1 MPVRSKK
8 NEYRGVNAH
17 LHSHFQVH
25 GGWSSFHTNHIS
37 DLSRTLNRLLPDG
50 YLVDVEQS
58 LQIKEIHPDTGEQ
71 ISNPE
76 PDITIY
82 SAAPSKTEIMGDAPT
97 ATLTRP
103 LLDTI
108 ELTEDLYYSAIVI
121 YEVLEDDTLGR
132 PVTRIE
138 VLSPTNKF
146 GSGYVLYREKRN
158 IALKSGVRLIEIDY
172 LHQTESPVKGLP
184 SYPRKQSGAYPYAVT
199 VSDPIPDLEHGTAI
213 IYAFHVDE
221 PIPMIT
227 IPLAESDSIEVDL
240 NAVYNETFESLVAYS
255 YRVNYEQL
263 PDNFDTYNPEDQV
276 RIRARMAEVT
286 GRYKAGDETT

>member
-1 MPVRSKK
+1 MAVRSKK
-8 NEYRGVNAH
+8 NEYHGVNAH

-37 DLSRTLNRLLPDG
+37 DLSRALNRLLPEG

-58 LQIKEIHPDTGEQ
+58 LQIKEIHPDSGEA
-71 ISNPE
+71 ISHPE

-82 SAAPSKTEIMGDAPT
+82 TTPSPKSEMGSQTPF
-97 ATLTRP
+97 ATLTLP
-103 LLDTI
+103 LLETV
-108 ELTEDLYYSAIVI
+108 ELTEDLYYSAVVI
-121 YEVLEDDTLGR
+121 YKVLEDDTLGR
-132 PVTRIE
+132 PIARLE

-184 SYPRKQSGAYPYAVT
+184 SYPRKQPGAYPYVVT
-199 VSDPIPDLEHGTAI
+199 VSDPTPDLEQGTAM

-221 PIPMIT
+221 PIPTIT
-227 IPLAESDSIEVDL
+227 IPLAESDRIDLDL
-240 NAVYNETFESLVAYS
+240 NAVYQETFASLTAYS
-255 YRVNYEQL
+255 YRVDYEQL
-263 PDNFDTYNPEDQV
+263 PERFETYSVEDQE
-276 RIRARMAEVT
+276 RIRARMVAVT
-286 GRYKAGDETT
+286 GSF